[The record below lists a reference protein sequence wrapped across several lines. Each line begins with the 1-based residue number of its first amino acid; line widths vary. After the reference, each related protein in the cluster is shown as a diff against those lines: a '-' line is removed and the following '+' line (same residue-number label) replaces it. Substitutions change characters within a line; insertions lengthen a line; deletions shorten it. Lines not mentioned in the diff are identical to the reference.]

1 MHRLTTLDLPSD
13 GERRA
18 CGNLLGEQVFARF
31 RFSAARACALVRKE
45 ARAQSTLFQHHGPL
59 AGGHSQ
65 VSTCPIGLFERVPG
79 LLIVQEREYG
89 TIWGLAVK
97 GHGAL
102 IFAAALT

>member
-65 VSTCPIGLFERVPG
+65 VSTCPIGLFERVHFEPLPCPSAYQRHRCDG
-79 LLIVQEREYG
+79 SG
-89 TIWGLAVK
+89 K
-97 GHGAL
+97 
-102 IFAAALT
+102 